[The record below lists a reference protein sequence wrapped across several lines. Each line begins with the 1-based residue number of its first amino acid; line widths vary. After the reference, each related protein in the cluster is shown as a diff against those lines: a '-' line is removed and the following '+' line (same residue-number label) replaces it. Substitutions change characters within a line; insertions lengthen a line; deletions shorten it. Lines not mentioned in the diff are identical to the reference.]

1 MDTWFTRVLEWFCF
15 LGLVAIL
22 VLVGWGLTDIHR
34 RNELVTIRIR
44 TEETDVQAPARVEGC
59 PTEDS
64 CRIDYHDGA
73 WYITPQVP

>member
-1 MDTWFTRVLEWFCF
+1 MDRVLAGIAAIVIASGVYTFLNAKAQEPEIRTRVVRVE
-15 LGLVAIL
+15 VPMPQPE
-22 VLVGWGLTDIHR
+22 
-34 RNELVTIRIR
+34 N
-44 TEETDVQAPARVEGC
+44 QAPARVEGC